1 MVVLICCC
9 AVFFLAAA
17 YLWMILCAQPSREQ
31 AEPFFHLNCAHRGLF
46 EKDQSVPE
54 NTIRAFE
61 RAVEHGYGVE
71 LDVQLTKDGEV
82 VVFHDDSVDRETE
95 YKGRVDSFSLA
106 LLQSMSLFGTSGET
120 LGIPLFTD
128 VMRVLDEKSPVI
140 VELKTTENYRELCEK
155 TLAILRTFQGPY
167 CVESFDPRIVRWFRK
182 KAPDLM
188 RGQLTEN
195 YRGWRHTCGPLK
207 AFAMSHLWTNFWTRP
222 HFIAYGSMERPLAL
236 RLASVF
242 GAMTVYW
249 TEKPESDRETLEK
262 RYDCIIFQHFLPDRL
277 F

>member
-106 LLQSMSLFGTSGET
+106 QLQSMSLFGTSGET

-155 TLAILRTFQGPY
+155 NACDFKDFSGALLRRELRSAHREMVSEKSARSDARPADRKLSWLAAYLRAAQSVCDVAPVDELLDTAALY
-167 CVESFDPRIVRWFRK
+167 CVRIHGTAACAPAGLRVRRDDGLLDRKARKRPRNAG
-182 KAPDLM
+182 KA
-188 RGQLTEN
+188 
-195 YRGWRHTCGPLK
+195 
-207 AFAMSHLWTNFWTRP
+207 
-222 HFIAYGSMERPLAL
+222 
-236 RLASVF
+236 V
-242 GAMTVYW
+242 
-249 TEKPESDRETLEK
+249 
-262 RYDCIIFQHFLPDRL
+262 
-277 F
+277 